1 MPQASA
7 HGRSSRKS
15 YDTDQSPELD
25 RLHAPQFKTGLYY
38 CKGSSG
44 YKRRNAAIWPTKHG
58 AAAAK
63 GHMKEAEKFDWQYV
77 EFELVEKTMSNRIKL
92 FNW

>member
-1 MPQASA
+1 MFQ
-7 HGRSSRKS
+7 SSLIQVPNATAFMLRNN
-15 YDTDQSPELD
+15 
-25 RLHAPQFKTGLYY
+25 KTGLYY

-63 GHMKEAEKFDWQYV
+63 GHMKPTEKPDWDYI
-77 EFELVEKTMSNRIKL
+77 EFELVEKRVQQPA
-92 FNW
+92 